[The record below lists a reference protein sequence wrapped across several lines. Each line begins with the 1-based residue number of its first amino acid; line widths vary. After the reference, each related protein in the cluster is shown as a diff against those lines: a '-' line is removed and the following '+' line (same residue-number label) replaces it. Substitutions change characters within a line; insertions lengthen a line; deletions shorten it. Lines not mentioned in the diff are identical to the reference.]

1 MLGVS
6 VSSARSATACTATR
20 SAAGT
25 AAAPLFGPLA
35 EAGTV
40 TAVSIASRIVSETE
54 SASPVMTSS
63 CAHCM
68 AQVTMDPSSVP

>member
-35 EAGTV
+35 EAGMV
-40 TAVSIASRIVSETE
+40 TAVSIASRIVSESRGSRSSGGVAARVSVT
-54 SASPVMTSS
+54 PVP
-63 CAHCM
+63 A
-68 AQVTMDPSSVP
+68 A